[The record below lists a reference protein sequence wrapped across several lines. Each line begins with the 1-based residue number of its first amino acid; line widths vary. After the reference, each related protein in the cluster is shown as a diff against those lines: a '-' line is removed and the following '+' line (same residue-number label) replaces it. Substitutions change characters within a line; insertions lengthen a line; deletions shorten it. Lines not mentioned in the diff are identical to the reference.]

1 MADQQHAPGLLTGK
15 RGLII
20 GGTSGLGLAT
30 ARQVVAWGG
39 TVLPASSNPDK
50 VTAALLALG
59 QATDLPAIT
68 VDAHLRDSIFACV
81 QQAGAALGR
90 LDFLCYFAGLLRS
103 GPIEALDEALLDEAF
118 AVNAKG
124 ALWAAQAAFPFMRAQ
139 GGGAIVIIAS
149 MAAHGGWG
157 GVPSYAITKHAT
169 LGVATNLAN
178 EWGQYNIRVV
188 PVSPGVIITDLNR
201 AIMEKNVARTA
212 RFIENT
218 PLGRLG
224 ATHEV
229 GAVVAFLCSD
239 YAGYMT
245 GSPVMVDGGMH
256 NRNANPIRFET

>member
-1 MADQQHAPGLLTGK
+1 MADPQQALGLLVGK

-39 TVLPASSNPDK
+39 AVLPASSNPDK
-50 VTAALLALG
+50 VAAALQSLG
-59 QATDLPAIT
+59 QATNLPAIT
-68 VDAHLRDSIFACV
+68 VAAHSRESIFACV
-81 QQAGAALGR
+81 QQAVAALGR
-90 LDFLCYFAGLLRS
+90 LDFLCYFAGLLRP
-103 GPIEALDEALLDEAF
+103 GPIETLDEALLDEAF

-124 ALWAAQAAFPFMRAQ
+124 ALWAAQAAFPTMRAQ

-157 GVPSYAITKHAT
+157 GFPSYAISKHAT

-178 EWGQYNIRVV
+178 EWGQYNIRVI

-201 AIMEKNVARTA
+201 ANMERNVERTR
-212 RFIENT
+212 RFIEDT

-224 ATHEV
+224 ETHEV

-239 YAGYMT
+239 YASYMT
-245 GSPVMVDGGMH
+245 GTPVMVDGGML
-256 NRNANPIRFET
+256 NRNANPLRFET